1 MKIFGRFTKTAAQ
14 ESSQRKNTPSTEA
27 RETSQ
32 KIDSIESEIIAEFG
46 HPTQLQSG
54 DAHHAS
60 RELSLTQA
68 CDEAAI
74 VFAHGQSEDAKA
86 LLLQTIHDDNH
97 SRDYQHAWWM
107 LFDLALA
114 ENQPEFFDHLA
125 LAYAKHFETSP
136 PQWQSLLQKFEST
149 TIPAELPVINFR
161 GKLTETCQPALQQV
175 EQLGLR
181 HHHFRL
187 EFAAITDVDIP
198 GCSIFLNVLNHW
210 HTAGCVISIRNGE
223 VVTSRI
229 RQCIQIG
236 RQDSDDSA
244 WRLMIELL
252 RLMHADEAYETA
264 CVDYSLTYEVSPPAS
279 PLVPIKAAQPALVF
293 SMPAVV
299 SLPIDKL
306 LLQLSEYAQQASILV
321 LDCSHLRRVD
331 FSAVTPWLTALHQ
344 LSKGKVVECRHTSF
358 LVGRLL
364 HLIGD
369 TSRLHIIYRK
379 P

>member
-1 MKIFGRFTKTAAQ
+1 VKIFGRFTKTAAQ

-46 HPTQLQSG
+46 HPTLLQSG
-54 DAHHAS
+54 DTHQAPY
-60 RELSLTQA
+60 ELSLTQA
-68 CDEAAI
+68 MDEAAV
-74 VFAHGQSEDAKA
+74 VFANGQPEDAKA
-86 LLLQTIHDDNH
+86 LLLQTIHGKNYSH
-97 SRDYQHAWWM
+97 DYQHAWWM

-114 ENQPEFFDHLA
+114 ENQAEFFDHLA
-125 LAYAKHFETSP
+125 LTYAKHFETSP
-136 PQWQSLLQKFEST
+136 PQWQSLLQGCEST
-149 TIPAELPVINFR
+149 AIQAELPVINFR
-161 GKLTETCQPALQQV
+161 GKLTETSQPALQQV

-187 EFAAITDVDIP
+187 EFAAITDIDIS

-210 HTAGCVISIRNGE
+210 HTAGCGISIRNGE
-223 VVTSRI
+223 IVIGRI
-229 RQCIQIG
+229 RQYIQTG
-236 RQDSDDSA
+236 RQDRDDSA

-252 RLMHADEAYETA
+252 RLMNADQAYEAA
-264 CVDYSLTYEVSPPAS
+264 CVDYCLTYEVSPPAS
-279 PLVPIKAAQPALVF
+279 PLAPIKTAQPALVL
-293 SMPAVV
+293 SMPGVI

-306 LLQLSEYAQQASILV
+306 LLQLSEYAQQASTLV
-321 LDCSHLRRVD
+321 LDCSHLRRID